1 MPEFLFIF
9 HYFLQDIKKLFILS
23 IEAVLKVFFQFLFLI
38 LVSNLLKNMDYAITQ
53 TSGKQFVLKQNQ
65 WFDMDLVG
73 KAGIGDFLCL
83 NKVLFFRK
91 DNKIQLG
98 KPFLTESLIPVK
110 VIQQVLGDKITVLKT
125 KPKKKYTRTRGHRQ
139 KYTRVLTD
147 S

>member
-1 MPEFLFIF
+1 MPEFLFLF
-9 HYFLQDIKKLFILS
+9 HYFLQDIKKLFILL
-23 IEAVLKVFFQFLFLI
+23 IEAVLKVFFQFLFFI

-91 DNKIQLG
+91 DNKVQLG

>member
-9 HYFLQDIKKLFILS
+9 YHFLQDIKKLFILS
-23 IEAVLKVFFQFLFLI
+23 IEAVLEVFFQFLFLI

-91 DNKIQLG
+91 DNKVQLG

-110 VIQQVLGDKITVLKT
+110 VIQQVLGEKITVLKT

>member
-9 HYFLQDIKKLFILS
+9 HHFLQDIKKLFILS

>member
-1 MPEFLFIF
+1 
-9 HYFLQDIKKLFILS
+9 
-23 IEAVLKVFFQFLFLI
+23 
-38 LVSNLLKNMDYAITQ
+38 MDYAITQ

-91 DNKIQLG
+91 ENKVQLG